1 MYYAD
6 PDPYF
11 SPRESSSGVG
21 RGNLMKTTSTYFNF
35 TRALRDYFLSS
46 LDLVLLFKN
55 ELLRIYGLYYLVP
68 IASRTV

>member
-6 PDPYF
+6 LDPYF
-11 SPRESSSGVG
+11 SPRESSSGEG

-35 TRALRDYFLSS
+35 TRVLRDYFLSS